1 MAQQMISLARSLDMS
16 VMLGC
21 MIESSVALTAA
32 AHLGALVDYLD
43 LDGQLHLAQDPFSG
57 LSFNSGVI
65 TLPERPGLGVVP
77 VH

>member
-1 MAQQMISLARSLDMS
+1 MIHLARSLDLS

-43 LDGQLHLAQDPFSG
+43 LDGQLHLASDPFSG
-57 LSFNSGVI
+57 LQFKDGTIQMPTAS
-65 TLPERPGLGVVP
+65 GLGVQRSS
-77 VH
+77 